1 MSRMIN
7 LLISRVQLLRAC
19 IYKRSGSF
27 FILPNGYSP
36 EPDEGNISIIG
47 NITITGGTCK
57 YAAATGILTFLITAN
72 INSPAGA
79 NS

>member
-1 MSRMIN
+1 MFGYQE
-7 LLISRVQLLRAC
+7 LVC
-19 IYKRSGSF
+19 IKGLEAF
-27 FILPNGYSP
+27 FILTNGYSP
-36 EPDEGNISIIG
+36 DPDEGNISING

-57 YAAATGILTFLITAN
+57 YTAATGILTFLITGN